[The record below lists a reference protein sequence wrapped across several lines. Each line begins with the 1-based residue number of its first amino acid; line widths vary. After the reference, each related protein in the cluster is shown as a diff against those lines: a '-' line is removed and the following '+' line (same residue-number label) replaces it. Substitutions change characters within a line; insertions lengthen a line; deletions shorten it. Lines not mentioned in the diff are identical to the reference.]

1 MTVDDLMAMLRKYS
15 PHMKVFAYDING
27 RIQEVRSAE
36 TLSGE
41 DEAWHEK
48 QSENLLFIS

>member
-15 PHMKVFAYDING
+15 PHMKVFAYNING
-27 RIQEVRSAE
+27 QMQEIRSAE
-36 TLSGE
+36 ILSGE

-48 QSENLLFIS
+48 QSEDVLLIS